1 MKAEGVSRLT
11 MYEDRIKGLKWA
23 QKSMDI
29 DIVYMLVAV
38 LPDTLDRRALV
49 ASWRA
54 WGQVANLT
62 E

>member
-38 LPDTLDRRALV
+38 LLDTLDRRALV